1 MARKRHKRRKH
12 RARSSGS
19 AVARQNPHR
28 RHRRRSN
35 PPGVMS
41 LVKSL
46 PAFAGR
52 AAISGVTVVTG
63 VIAARKV
70 RGLVKQEPGS
80 LLGSAIELA
89 TGIIGGA
96 LLAAFVN
103 PRIGEAFAAGGVA
116 APVMTF
122 VQNLKIPHISD
133 SLGDDGYVIGDGT
146 GLTLVSAH
154 PDDYGP
160 VAVGDAGGG
169 YVRGGDAS
177 VQGYTPGARRA
188 AVQMDVARVA

>member
-12 RARSSGS
+12 RARRSGGTF
-19 AVARQNPHR
+19 VARQNPHR
-28 RHRRRSN
+28 RHRRRHN

-52 AAISGVTVVTG
+52 AAINGVTVVGG
-63 VIAARKV
+63 VIAARKA
-70 RGLVKQEPGS
+70 RGLLKQEPGS

-89 TGIIGGA
+89 TGLVGGA
-96 LLAAFVN
+96 LLAAYVN

-160 VAVGDAGGG
+160 VAVGDSGG

-177 VQGYTPGARRA
+177 VQGYTAGPRRA
-188 AVQMDVARVA
+188 AVQLDVAKVA